1 MIKFTIK
8 SLVAIAVTISAVL
21 LTAQSSNAQV
31 NMKML
36 SEVAKSCQEDAAS
49 VDYYQ
54 KMGIKQVG
62 TQDLAESLNND
73 PTSFIKR
80 CIFDRYHYSLVNSK
94 FTWLQSTGEMLPGYP
109 GSVAVA
115 AIAAQFPNEGY
126 MHLKLLNCI
135 VTQDASSKECE
146 LAIIPNLSL
155 GRYKHREN
163 FGYSYTNQYL
173 IYVCQSCVV
182 THDDILSTQ
191 KIMNSFIQWFLTL
204 DKPQRRELM
213 SILGDE
219 SSAQGLRAYTHSE
232 ASQAV
237 KEYQEA
243 RERVQK
249 QEQEKRRQELLGK

>member
-1 MIKFTIK
+1 MIKFAIN
-8 SLVAIAVTISAVL
+8 SLVTLAVTTYSFL

-36 SEVAKSCQEDAAS
+36 SEVAKSCQEDAGS

-54 KMGIKQVG
+54 KMGIEREG
-62 TQDLAESLNND
+62 TQDLAESLKNES
-73 PTSFIKR
+73 TLFIEK

-94 FTWLQSTGEMLPGYP
+94 YPWLQSTGEMLPGYP

-115 AIAAQFPNEGY
+115 ALAAQFPNQGY
-126 MHLKLLNCI
+126 MHLKLLDCI

-146 LAIIPNLSL
+146 LASIYYLYHN
-155 GRYKHREN
+155 GYKYREN
-163 FGYSYTNQYL
+163 FSYSQTSYL
-173 IYVCQSCVV
+173 IYICQSCVV
-182 THDDILSTQ
+182 THDDILSRQ

-219 SSAQGLRAYTHSE
+219 NSAQGLRAYTHSE

-237 KEYQEA
+237 IEYQKA
-243 RERVQK
+243 RERVKK
-249 QEQEKRRQELLGK
+249 QEQQKRRQELLGK

>member
-8 SLVAIAVTISAVL
+8 SLVAIAVTSSALL

-54 KMGIKQVG
+54 KMGIEQEG
-62 TQDLAESLNND
+62 TQDLAESLKND

-94 FTWLQSTGEMLPGYP
+94 FTWLQSTGEMLPGFP

-115 AIAAQFPNEGY
+115 AIAAQFPNY
-126 MHLKLLNCI
+126 MHLKLLDCI

-146 LAIIPNLSL
+146 LASIYNLSR

-163 FGYSYTNQYL
+163 FGYPYRNQYL

-182 THDDILSTQ
+182 THDDILSKQ

-219 SSAQGLRAYTHSE
+219 SSAQGLRDYTQSE

-237 KEYQEA
+237 IEYQEA